1 MKKLTISIIIVMAF
15 TLAVPGLHAGGTD
28 ITGLFP
34 VFEGWTKKGKPD
46 LYTPDNLFEYINGA
60 AEVFLSYD
68 FVKLATLTY
77 ENNKEHSFTVDVYQ
91 HNSDRNGFGIYSQE
105 KPQKGNFLDIGA
117 QGYYEKGVLNFLK
130 GSFYVKMSGFD
141 MGDND
146 EKVLTTAAKALAK
159 ALQGTE
165 DFPVVVKCFPEKGKI
180 ANSEAFINKNFLG
193 HSFLHSAFVANY
205 EIDGRKLQVF
215 IIETGKPGEVEE
227 ILDNYTGLLK
237 KKGIP
242 VEQKGKS
249 YRFQDPYY
257 RSSGMMNMKI
267 EKNYLWGLFCKNNA
281 AAESFIREIEKN
293 LKKNKLI

>member
-1 MKKLTISIIIVMAF
+1 MAF

>member
-1 MKKLTISIIIVMAF
+1 MAF
-15 TLAVPGLHAGGTD
+15 TFLIQGLHAGGTD
-28 ITGLFP
+28 ITGIFP
-34 VFEGWTKKGKPD
+34 GFEGWTKKGKPD

-77 ENNKEHSFTVDVYQ
+77 ENKQENSFTVDVYQ
-91 HNSDRNGFGIYSQE
+91 HSSDKNGFGIYSQE
-105 KPQKGNFLDIGA
+105 KPQKGNFLDIGT

-130 GSFYVKMSGFD
+130 GGFYVKMSGFD
-141 MGDND
+141 LGDND
-146 EKVLTTAAKALAK
+146 EEVLTTAAKALAK
-159 ALQGTE
+159 ALEGSE
-165 DFPVVVKCFPEKGKI
+165 DFPAVVKCFPEKGKI
-180 ANSEAFINKNFLG
+180 TNSEAYINKNFLG
-193 HSFLHSAFVANY
+193 HSFLHSAFVADY
-205 EIDGRKLQVF
+205 GIDGRELQVF

-227 ILDNYTGLLK
+227 ILNNYTGFLK

-242 VEQKGKS
+242 VEKKGTL

-267 EKNYLWGLFCKNNA
+267 EKNYLWGLFSKNDT